1 MPRPGLILERL
12 CIAQGRRRLI
22 EIDARIAPG
31 ETLTLMGPSG
41 IGKST
46 VLAAITG
53 TLAPGFWI
61 SGRILL
67 DGEDITHLPT
77 ERRHVGILFQDELLF
92 PHLSVAGNLAFGLSA
107 SVPRPERAERVE
119 AALAEVGLDGFGR
132 RDPATLSGGQKARV
146 ALMRMLLSEPR
157 ALLLDEP
164 FSGLD
169 AALRDQTR
177 RLVFDLA
184 RTRGLPALLVTHD
197 AADAEAAGGRVI
209 TLG

>member
-119 AALAEVGLDGFGR
+119 AALAEVGLESFGR